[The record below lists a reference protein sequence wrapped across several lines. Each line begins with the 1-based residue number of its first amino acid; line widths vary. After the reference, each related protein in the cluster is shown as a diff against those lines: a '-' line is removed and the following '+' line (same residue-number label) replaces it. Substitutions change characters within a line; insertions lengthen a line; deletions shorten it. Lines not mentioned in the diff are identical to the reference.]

1 MLANIV
7 SASQD
12 WLPVLLSGVGT
23 AVIVIV
29 ADQLRRWSTGFSA
42 QLDKLDKRIGER
54 LDATDARVDD
64 VEDVTSAHGE
74 RLAALE
80 TVAGWP
86 ARPSIRGRYRH

>member
-1 MLANIV
+1 MLASIV
-7 SASQD
+7 TASAD

-23 AVIVIV
+23 AIIVVV
-29 ADQLRRWSTGFSA
+29 ADQLRRWSSGVSE
-42 QLDKLDKRIGER
+42 QIDKLDKRLGER

-64 VEDVTSAHGE
+64 VEDVTAAHGE

-86 ARPSIRGRYRH
+86 ARPSIRGRYRR